1 MVKIYWNFFQICP
14 EKNSDHFSIW
24 SEKLKFGRKT
34 ADRRPLF
41 QALKHRCFVLKTL
54 HNQYFSQ
61 ISDAQ
66 HTHTSGTHQPF
77 FSQS

>member
-24 SEKLKFGRKT
+24 SERLKFGRKT

-41 QALKHRCFVLKTL
+41 QALRQHEKIIF
-54 HNQYFSQ
+54 
-61 ISDAQ
+61 IS
-66 HTHTSGTHQPF
+66 SSYRVMF
-77 FSQS
+77 FLLYGEKSKQANREHINPA

>member
-41 QALKHRCFVLKTL
+41 QALQLGIRHFSTVLLLSTVNSL
-54 HNQYFSQ
+54 TPYHPYLSLEYM
-61 ISDAQ
+61 
-66 HTHTSGTHQPF
+66 
-77 FSQS
+77 